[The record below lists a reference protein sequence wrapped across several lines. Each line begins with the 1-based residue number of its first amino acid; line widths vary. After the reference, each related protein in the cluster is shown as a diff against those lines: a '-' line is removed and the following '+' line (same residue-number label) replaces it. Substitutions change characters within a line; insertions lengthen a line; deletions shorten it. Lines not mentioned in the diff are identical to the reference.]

1 MANCKPYLLILA
13 VGFVSFAEEY
23 ESSPSACNSSL
34 VISIATRDADN
45 CDFCGAT
52 KKLRLETNDLRKEV
66 EALRNQTNK
75 IQQGKKP
82 VSIQLRSAAWK
93 QNRFPRRF
101 RGFKWTGHSK
111 YPASVI
117 QRLNKNSIQKSNQI
131 FIIIIILSIKPGF
144 QIVVAVARI
153 VSVA

>member
-66 EALRNQTNK
+66 EALRNQTNQ

-82 VSIQLRSAAWK
+82 VSIQLLSAAWK

-101 RGFKWTGHSK
+101 RGYKWTGRSK

-117 QRLNKNSIQKSNQI
+117 QRLNKNFIQKSNQI
-131 FIIIIILSIKPGF
+131 FIIIILSIKPGF